1 MRFAPRHLFPQMAKP
16 VRNARKLPNQ
26 FRRPNILRQ
35 GCKPL
40 SGDAKQGFLEC
51 PRTPVGLACISL
63 PRLPRARAAPPPRR
77 LSRIQP
83 ISFEAIPLRAD
94 TSGELA
100 ITRSQQSRRGT

>member
-63 PRLPRARAAPPPRR
+63 PRLSLERAPRLRHGDFLEFNRFHLR
-77 LSRIQP
+77 LFPSGP
-83 ISFEAIPLRAD
+83 IPLA
-94 TSGELA
+94 S
-100 ITRSQQSRRGT
+100 